1 MSGGRRGG
9 GRGNARQHQ
18 PRDPA
23 LGPTPVNPPRLYQC
37 VRNVTL
43 PAGVDQWARS
53 EDGKRTIVNAAIG
66 VGDVSFFA
74 GMIKLHGD
82 YLDEVDRAVRD
93 EKKTRAR
100 PRDGSARRSIHP
112 PRPIRRRRRK
122 YLSHL
127 VAN

>member
-1 MSGGRRGG
+1 M
-9 GRGNARQHQ
+9 
-18 PRDPA
+18 
-23 LGPTPVNPPRLYQC
+23 
-37 VRNVTL
+37 
-43 PAGVDQWARS
+43 
-53 EDGKRTIVNAAIG
+53 NAAIG

-93 EKKTRAR
+93 EKKTRAL

-112 PRPIRRRRRK
+112 TRPIRRRRRK